1 MELVVIAQVV
11 LLAGQIVHRVVRLLA
26 GLVARGRDNP
36 VFRHH
41 LDGYSRGK
49 NEKAGSE

>member
-11 LLAGQIVHRVVRLLA
+11 LLAGQVVHRVVRLLA

-36 VFRHH
+36 VFGHH
-41 LDGYSRGK
+41 LDGY
-49 NEKAGSE
+49 